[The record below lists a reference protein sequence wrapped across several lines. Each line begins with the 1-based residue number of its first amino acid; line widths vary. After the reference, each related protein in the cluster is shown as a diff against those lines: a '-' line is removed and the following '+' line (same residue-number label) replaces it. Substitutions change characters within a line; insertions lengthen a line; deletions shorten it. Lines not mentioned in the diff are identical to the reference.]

1 MQPYRV
7 QTSKQIGHKHC
18 LGYRLLSLSLIYIN
32 INLHITYDK
41 LYETHLDA
49 YSLAPIH
56 RWFAST
62 KLGVPL
68 GVTMAKLTI
77 DENATVCNK
86 LLAHSKQLKALMP
99 SKKEGGD

>member
-1 MQPYRV
+1 M
-7 QTSKQIGHKHC
+7 
-18 LGYRLLSLSLIYIN
+18 
-32 INLHITYDK
+32 
-41 LYETHLDA
+41 
-49 YSLAPIH
+49 APIH

-62 KLGVPL
+62 KLEVPL